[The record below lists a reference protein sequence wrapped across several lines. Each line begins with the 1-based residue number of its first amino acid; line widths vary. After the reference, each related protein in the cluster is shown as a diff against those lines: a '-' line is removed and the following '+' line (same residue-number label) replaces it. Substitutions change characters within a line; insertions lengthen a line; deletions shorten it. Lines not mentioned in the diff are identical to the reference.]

1 MELDDGTKLIL
12 LPAGYSSF
20 DIISLPSRNSKKKVL
35 ATTDQLFEL
44 REVHGSSGYD
54 ARPEPKLPSG
64 EAVKSTILENKDSPQ
79 GAVLKSPVILTCTPF
94 NIVYYVLN
102 AMYEHKDVYTSRFH
116 TLEDILDSLHLLP
129 CHKTLSTK
137 IEQCLDLIC
146 STIEENGDQY
156 YKLLLQKAFHFIQQ
170 KVERLKL
177 LIKNSPDFVLT
188 GNIAASFCTSGD
200 TPAPEVV
207 DLQTTKY
214 CIDMIFGSYLSET
227 LKKRYLDYALI
238 DLSPLDAYFKEIES
252 KKRALAAIE
261 ENMESVVLVTQRAIT
276 KNSKSKTT
284 TKKPVNK
291 VAVGKGALDS
301 FFRKA

>member
-20 DIISLPSRNSKKKVL
+20 DIISLPSRISKKKVL
-35 ATTDQLFEL
+35 ATADQLFEL
-44 REVHGSSGYD
+44 REVHGSSDYD
-54 ARPEPKLPSG
+54 AHPEPKLPSG
-64 EAVKSTILENKDSPQ
+64 EAVKSIILERKDSPQ
-79 GAVLKSPVILTCTPF
+79 GVVLKSPVVVTCTPF
-94 NIVYYVLN
+94 NIAYYVLN
-102 AMYEHKDVYTSRFH
+102 AMYEQKDVYASRFH
-116 TLEDILDSLHLLP
+116 TVEDILDSLHLSP
-129 CHKTLSTK
+129 CHKTVSTK

-146 STIEENGDQY
+146 STIEENGDHY
-156 YKLLLQKAFHFIQQ
+156 YKFLMQRAFYFIQQ
-170 KVERLKL
+170 RVERLEL
-177 LIKNSPDFVLT
+177 LVKNSPDFVLT
-188 GNIAASFCTSGD
+188 GMITASLCTSGD
-200 TPAPEVV
+200 TPASEVV

-214 CIDMIFGSYLSET
+214 CIDMIFGSYLSGT

-238 DLSPLDAYFKEIES
+238 DLSPLDSYFKEIES

-261 ENMESVVLVTQRAIT
+261 ENMESVVLVTQRAKT
-276 KNSKSKTT
+276 KNSKSKTI